1 MSRAGWSNSKTLYLI
16 FFGGLSLVLLLT
28 GLTIVLFLN
37 RYGFDEMAV
46 KMISKNPKEHCVAV
60 LLDVDDFKLINDMYG
75 HAYGDKALISLAEN
89 MQKFFPSSALLGRN
103 GGTNSVFFYL
113 IVQWKK

>member
-1 MSRAGWSNSKTLYLI
+1 
-16 FFGGLSLVLLLT
+16 
-28 GLTIVLFLN
+28 
-37 RYGFDEMAV
+37 MAE
-46 KMISKNPKEHCVAV
+46 KMIKKDPEAYYVAA

-89 MQKFFPSSALLGRN
+89 MQKFFPSSALLCRN

>member
-1 MSRAGWSNSKTLYLI
+1 
-16 FFGGLSLVLLLT
+16 
-28 GLTIVLFLN
+28 
-37 RYGFDEMAV
+37 MA
-46 KMISKNPKEHCVAV
+46 A

-103 GGTNSVFFYL
+103 GGDEFCILYQ

>member
-1 MSRAGWSNSKTLYLI
+1 MDLMKWP
-16 FFGGLSLVLLLT
+16 
-28 GLTIVLFLN
+28 
-37 RYGFDEMAV
+37 
-46 KMISKNPKEHCVAV
+46 KNDKKDPEAYYVAA

-75 HAYGDKALISLAEN
+75 HAYGDKDLISLAEN

-103 GGTNSVFFYL
+103 GGDEFCILYQ